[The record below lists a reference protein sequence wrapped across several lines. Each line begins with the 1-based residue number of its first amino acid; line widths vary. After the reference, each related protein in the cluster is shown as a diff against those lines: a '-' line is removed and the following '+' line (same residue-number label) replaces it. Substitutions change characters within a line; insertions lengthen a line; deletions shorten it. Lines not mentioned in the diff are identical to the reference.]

1 MFSGAYIRFLDRLAT
16 NLTPTDLNDMK
27 VLDQIH
33 SSLQNFNEFPSE
45 SARTL
50 LKTFTQLIKALQA
63 RIEESIHL
71 HQQIK
76 ELTEKHQ
83 ALEAEFS
90 INQKMID
97 ANLNGSW
104 YMYYPKDGKVD
115 GSTPFIWSKRYREL
129 LGFQDE
135 KEFPNLLSAWADRVH
150 PDDADRTYA
159 AFFACLADKS
169 GKSTYS
175 SQYRLKNKQGV
186 YKYFN
191 NNGEVKRDEAGNPIF
206 IAGSIQ
212 DIDNEIH
219 HRQELDKVIERFNL
233 SLSLISDQLFDI
245 CLQGTDILDPKNSCW
260 FSPHLPQS
268 VMHTKEVSLQ
278 SLINCLS
285 AESKPLFLQALG
297 KLASDLHQNQAI
309 KPIELE
315 IMIKP
320 IDETNHYAYKFQATA
335 LRKDEGN
342 LSTKRIVGVLSN
354 IDAQK
359 KQDEY
364 FAKEEEF
371 NKQTK
376 ANLSNIVE
384 VIAKID
390 SIAKQ
395 TNLLALNAAI
405 EAARAGEHGRGFAV
419 VADEVSKLASKT
431 GEATNEISTLLKS
444 EH

>member
-1 MFSGAYIRFLDRLAT
+1 MFSGAYIRFLNRFVASFAQ
-16 NLTPTDLNDMK
+16 TDLNDTK
-27 VLDQIH
+27 ALDQIC
-33 SSLQNFNEFPSE
+33 SSLQNLDEFPCE
-45 SARTL
+45 AARTL
-50 LKTFTQLIKALQA
+50 TKTFMQLAKTLQT
-63 RIEESIHL
+63 RIEQCSNL
-71 HQQIK
+71 HQQIQ

-83 ALEAEFS
+83 SLEAEFS

-104 YMYYPKDGKVD
+104 YMHYPKDGKID
-115 GSTPFIWSKRYREL
+115 GATPFMWSKRYREL

-135 KEFPNLLSAWADRVH
+135 KEFPNLLSAWAERIH
-150 PDDADRTYA
+150 PDDEERTYA

-169 GKSTYS
+169 GKATYS

-191 NNGEVKRDEAGNPIF
+191 NNGEVKRDELGNPIF

-212 DIDNEIH
+212 DIDNEVH
-219 HRQELDKVIERFNL
+219 HREELDKVIERFNL

-260 FSPHLPQS
+260 FSPHLSQS
-268 VMHTKEVSLQ
+268 VMHANEVSLQ

-285 AESKPLFLQALG
+285 TESKPLFLQALE
-297 KLASDLHQNQAI
+297 KLASDLQQNQAI

-376 ANLSNIVE
+376 ENLSNIVE

-390 SIAKQ
+390 GIAKQ

-444 EH
+444 ER